1 MPSDAS
7 DRAARWRVLAA
18 EARVAAGE
26 MTDPQARLILLTIAR
41 SYERLAERAQ
51 TRSMRNNPNTKD

>member
-18 EARVAAGE
+18 ESRAVAEE
-26 MTDPQARLILLTIAR
+26 MTDPKARLILLTIAR
-41 SYERLAERAQ
+41 SYERLAERAED
-51 TRSMRNNPNTKD
+51 RAKAKDQSTED